1 MNRVYFCAVV
11 LLLGCSGS
19 YLQKHSSTATLTI
32 LHWNDFHAQN
42 VPMKVSRKT
51 ADGTDTSYYVGG
63 TAALLGYIDSLK
75 RGRTDVV
82 VLNAGDDFQGT
93 PISSITY
100 GRSQIELMNIISPDA
115 VTLGNHEFDYGIDSL
130 RTNIARARFPIVC
143 ANVYDSTATTTLLP
157 AYVVL
162 SINEVKVGVI
172 GLTPPDLEILTIR
185 QNLRGLGLI
194 DVDRAVEAAVR
205 ELRNEHQP
213 DLIVV
218 VSHMGF
224 DNDTLLAARRNDIDV
239 IVGGHSHTVLSQ
251 PVKKNRTIVVQAGS
265 RGQYLGKLDLVV
277 NLSGDSVARYSGK
290 LIETRID
297 AVTPNPIAAAKVQEL
312 EAMVDATLNEV
323 IGTLLTPWDRKAGR
337 KEESNLG
344 NWQCDVM
351 REATKTDIAFLNSAG
366 IRKNLDAGPITVRD
380 IWEINP
386 FGNTFVT
393 FTVRGDTLRKMMEWQ
408 AGVQAREF
416 LQASGLNYV
425 YDSSQPKGQRLLSLE
440 VNGRPLVDTAL
451 YSLSTNNYVA
461 SHVPEFFGID
471 QRSVDLTDTGL
482 IDRDVFVAYIRKH
495 KVISSSVEGRI
506 VDVGRKN
513 AR

>member
-1 MNRVYFCAVV
+1 
-11 LLLGCSGS
+11 
-19 YLQKHSSTATLTI
+19 
-32 LHWNDFHAQN
+32 
-42 VPMKVSRKT
+42 
-51 ADGTDTSYYVGG
+51 
-63 TAALLGYIDSLK
+63 
-75 RGRTDVV
+75 
-82 VLNAGDDFQGT
+82 
-93 PISSITY
+93 
-100 GRSQIELMNIISPDA
+100 
-115 VTLGNHEFDYGIDSL
+115 
-130 RTNIARARFPIVC
+130 
-143 ANVYDSTATTTLLP
+143 
-157 AYVVL
+157 
-162 SINEVKVGVI
+162 
-172 GLTPPDLEILTIR
+172 
-185 QNLRGLGLI
+185 
-194 DVDRAVEAAVR
+194 
-205 ELRNEHQP
+205 
-213 DLIVV
+213 
-218 VSHMGF
+218 
-224 DNDTLLAARRNDIDV
+224 
-239 IVGGHSHTVLSQ
+239 
-251 PVKKNRTIVVQAGS
+251 
-265 RGQYLGKLDLVV
+265 
-277 NLSGDSVARYSGK
+277 
-290 LIETRID
+290 
-297 AVTPNPIAAAKVQEL
+297 VQEL

-351 REATKTDIAFLNSAG
+351 REATNTDIAFLNSAG